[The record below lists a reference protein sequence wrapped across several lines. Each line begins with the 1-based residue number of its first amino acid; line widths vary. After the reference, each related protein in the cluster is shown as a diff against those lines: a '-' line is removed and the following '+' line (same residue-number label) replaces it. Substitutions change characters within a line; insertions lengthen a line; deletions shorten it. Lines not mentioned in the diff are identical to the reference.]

1 MIRRF
6 KWLSASRFVICDPE
20 GNERIINIDKNYE
33 EESFNAIPLFKELFE
48 HEYNIKPQ
56 GEEYVDSKRLY
67 FDSPSDN
74 SDT

>member
-1 MIRRF
+1 MLHSQVPDDILRIRYNETANDVIRRF

-48 HEYNIKPQ
+48 SEYYIKP
-56 GEEYVDSKRLY
+56 
-67 FDSPSDN
+67 
-74 SDT
+74 